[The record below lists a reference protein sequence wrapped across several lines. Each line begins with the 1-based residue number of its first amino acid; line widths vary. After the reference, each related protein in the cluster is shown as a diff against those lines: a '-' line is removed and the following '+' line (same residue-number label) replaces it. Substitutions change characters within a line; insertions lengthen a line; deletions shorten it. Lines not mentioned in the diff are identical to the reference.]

1 MQFAVVADGP
11 DNRLAE
17 ALVDALAASGVQA
30 VAWTSQLFVQNRGR
44 VVGQVRVLFLGD
56 GSVGKVMRSAVGPS
70 WRDLGVRYGIQKRM
84 GFLWTE
90 SDVVDLSS
98 ASRQLDARLV
108 TVTEMSR
115 TKRDLGLG
123 AGHPTGS
130 LVAFHYLQARRD
142 APVLRLTGRA
152 HEERMRKRQLEYG
165 MAHLL
170 LHAFDAWLDVALTPV
185 AQAPRAVS
193 PPRSAGPSTGYVS
206 YETTNLRNPSSSTA
220 PPPPRRSRPQ
230 QDDER
235 RAVRRELADLDED
248 LHRAQRI
255 MRARIE
261 TLAELASGAPQRK
274 MLERELE
281 QSRRTARQLMTR
293 QSVLRRQLDQL
304 LADEDRTPRP

>member
-1 MQFAVVADGP
+1 MQFAVVADGA
-11 DNRLAE
+11 DLRLGE
-17 ALVDALAASGVQA
+17 ALVEALAASGIHA

-56 GSVGKVMRSAVGPS
+56 GSVARVMRSAVRPS

-90 SDVVDLSS
+90 PDIVDRSS
-98 ASRQLDARLV
+98 ASRQLDARLEA
-108 TVTEMSR
+108 VTEMSR
-115 TKRDLGLG
+115 TKRGLGRG

-130 LVAFHYLQARRD
+130 LVAFHLLQARRD

-152 HEERMRKRQLEYG
+152 HEERLRKRQLEYG
-165 MAHLL
+165 VAHLL
-170 LHAFDAWLDVALTPV
+170 LNGFDAWLDVALTPV
-185 AQAPRAVS
+185 AQAPRAFT
-193 PPRSAGPSTGYVS
+193 PPRSKGPSSGYVR
-206 YETTNLRNPSSSTA
+206 YESTNIRNPTSSTA

-235 RAVRRELADLDED
+235 RSVRRELADLDED

-255 MRARIE
+255 MRARTE
-261 TLAELASGAPQRK
+261 ALAETASGAQQRK

-281 QSRRTARQLMTR
+281 LSRQTARQLKTR
-293 QSVLRRQLDQL
+293 QSALRRQLDEL